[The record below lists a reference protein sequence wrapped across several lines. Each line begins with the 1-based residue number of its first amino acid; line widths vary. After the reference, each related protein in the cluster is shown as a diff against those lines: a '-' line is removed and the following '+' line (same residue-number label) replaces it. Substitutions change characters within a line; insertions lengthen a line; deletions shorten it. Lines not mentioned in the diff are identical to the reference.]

1 MPAYARVTDLD
12 EFPAPWG
19 RWIRL
24 QEIEYQGGLVMLRV
38 RIREGTRFTDLELTG
53 RDAGHLADRL
63 RDWAGRQPPAAE
75 GTGPA

>member
-1 MPAYARVTDLD
+1 MPAYSRVTDLD

-24 QEIEYQGGLVMLRV
+24 QEIEYQGGMVLLRV

-53 RDAGHLADRL
+53 RDAEYLADRL
-63 RDWAGRQPPAAE
+63 KEWAARQPPAAE
-75 GTGPA
+75 G